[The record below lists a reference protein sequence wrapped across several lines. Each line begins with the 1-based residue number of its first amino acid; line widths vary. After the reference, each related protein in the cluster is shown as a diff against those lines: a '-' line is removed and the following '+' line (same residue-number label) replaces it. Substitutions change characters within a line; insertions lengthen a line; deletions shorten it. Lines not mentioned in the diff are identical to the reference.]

1 MTKYILVLFLI
12 CGLLVAQQNQG
23 DPTTSL
29 DQPLNPVTPSL
40 MKIRVVGNYF
50 NNWSIAGIIEQLAFM
65 QVGSQ
70 GTSLWSHYYVENPNT
85 TESEAGNAALL
96 KAELQA
102 FYNNFPQGSE
112 VFSASLN
119 NGHTGYVDTYGYNIQ
134 NGQGNNQTFDD
145 YMGAS
150 TNSYALNFYAGR
162 NTAAGDA
169 SGYTGYVNESTS
181 EVIINTSTGNE
192 YRIYAYD
199 STTPLV
205 LDMDGDGRLEASK
218 GEWLPHALNQK
229 AEQLREFDMNGD
241 GFDELVEWIGPND
254 GLLLTYTPGEKVSG
268 NNLFGFAKGYVDG
281 FEQLSTLDANSDSK
295 ISGEELN
302 TLSVWQDKNSN
313 ARVDAGEVMSVKEL
327 GITEL
332 GVRHANLISFFVQNG
347 KNSTVWDWHPV
358 MMMVKKSR

>member
-1 MTKYILVLFLI
+1 MTKYILVLILI
-12 CGLLVAQQNQG
+12 SGLLLAQQNSG

-29 DQPLNPVTPSL
+29 DRPLSPVTPSL

-50 NNWSIAGIIEQLAFM
+50 NNWSIAGIIQTLATM
-65 QVGSQ
+65 RIGSD
-70 GTSLWSHYYVENPNT
+70 GSLWSHYYVDNPAT
-85 TESEAGNAALL
+85 AESETSNAAIL
-96 KAELQA
+96 KAELLN
-102 FYNNFPQGSE
+102 FYNNFPQGAE

-134 NGQGNNQTFDD
+134 SGNGNNQSYDD
-145 YMGAS
+145 YIGTA

-162 NTAAGDA
+162 NTAAGDG
-169 SGYTGYVNESTS
+169 SGWSSDPSESTS
-181 EVIINTSTGNE
+181 EAIITTSSGNE

-199 STTPLV
+199 TTTPLV

-229 AEQLREFDMNGD
+229 TSFLREFDMNGD
-241 GFDELVEWIGPND
+241 GFDELVEWVGPND
-254 GLLLTYTPGEKVSG
+254 GLLLTYTPGEKVNG

-281 FEQLSTLDANSDSK
+281 FEQLSTLDVNNDCK
-295 ISGEELN
+295 IAGEELN

-313 ARVDAGEVMSVKEL
+313 ARVDAGEVMTVKEL

-332 GVRHANLISFFVQNG
+332 GVRHSNLISFFVQNG

-358 MMMVKKSR
+358 MLMVKKSR